1 MQDLDRPLFLS
12 IVTLTLFGLVMV
24 YSAGA
29 AIGVQRFDDPF
40 HYLYHQARWLFLGGL
55 LFALA
60 LRTDY
65 RRWEGWVWPLFLVSI
80 ALLVAVLV
88 PGVGVE
94 VNGAR
99 RWLRIAGMTMQPAEV
114 LKLAAVALLAHN
126 LASKGECLRDF
137 RNGLLPQLILVG
149 IPAFLIY
156 REPDLGSAMVV
167 ATVALILFFLAGARL
182 SHLTLLVVAALP
194 VLAWKVVDIDY
205 RVRRLAA
212 FLDPW
217 ADPTDTGWQ
226 ITQSLMA
233 LGSGGVA
240 GQGLSSGV
248 QKLYFLPE
256 PHTDFIFSVVGE
268 ELGLIGT
275 LGVTACFLL
284 FAWRGVRVAIR
295 APTSFGQYL
304 AAGIVVLIT
313 LQALLNMM
321 VCTSLVPTK
330 GLPLPFVSYGGTS
343 LVLNLAAAGVLLNIS
358 RWVTLK

>member
-12 IVTLTLFGLVMV
+12 IVILTLFGLVMV

-29 AIGVQRFDDPF
+29 AIGVQRFADPL
-40 HYLYHQARWLFLGGL
+40 HYLYRQARWLFLGGL

-60 LRTDY
+60 VRTDY
-65 RRWEGWVWPLFLVSI
+65 RRWERWVWVFFLVST
-80 ALLVAVLV
+80 ALLVAVLI

-94 VNGAR
+94 ANGAR
-99 RWLRIAGMTMQPAEV
+99 RWLRIAGLTMQPAEV
-114 LKLAAVALLAHN
+114 AKLAAVALLAHN
-126 LASKGECLRDF
+126 LPGRGECLRDF
-137 RNGLLPQLILVG
+137 RNGLLPQLIVVG

-156 REPDLGSAMVV
+156 REPDLGGTMVM
-167 ATVALILFFLAGARL
+167 ATVAMVLFYLAGARL
-182 SHLTLLVVAALP
+182 SHLALLVVAVLP
-194 VLAWKVVDIDY
+194 VVLWKVVDIDY

-233 LGSGGVA
+233 LGSGGLA
-240 GQGLSSGV
+240 GHGLSSGV

-268 ELGLIGT
+268 ELGLLGT
-275 LGVTACFLL
+275 LGVAACFLL
-284 FAWRGVRVAIR
+284 FAWRGLRVAVR
-295 APTSFGQYL
+295 APTPFGQFL

-343 LVLNLAAAGVLLNIS
+343 LVLNLVAAGVLLNIS
-358 RWVTLK
+358 RWVTGK

>member
-12 IVTLTLFGLVMV
+12 VVTLTLFGLVMV

-40 HYLYHQARWLFLGGL
+40 HYLYQQARWLLVGGL
-55 LFALA
+55 VFALA
-60 LRTDY
+60 VRTDY
-65 RRWEGWVWPLFLVSI
+65 RRWEGWVWPLFLVSV
-80 ALLVAVLV
+80 ALLVAVLL
-88 PGVGVE
+88 PGVGVT

-99 RWLRIAGMTMQPAEV
+99 RWLRLFGLTMQPAEV
-114 LKLAAVALLAHN
+114 LKLTAVALLARN
-126 LASKGECLRDF
+126 LSNKGECLRDF
-137 RNGLLPQLILVG
+137 RSGLLPQLILVG

-156 REPDLGSAMVV
+156 LEPDLGSAVVVV
-167 ATVALILFFLAGARL
+167 AVALILFYLAGARL
-182 SHLTLLVVAALP
+182 FHLALLVAATLP
-194 VLAWKVVDIDY
+194 AMAWKVVDIDY
-205 RVRRLAA
+205 RVRRIAA

-217 ADPTDTGWQ
+217 ADPNDAGWQ

-233 LGSGGVA
+233 LGSGGVT

-268 ELGLIGT
+268 ELGLLGT
-275 LGVTACFLL
+275 VGVAACFLL
-284 FAWRGVRVAIR
+284 FAWRGLRVALR
-295 APTSFGQYL
+295 APTPFGQYL
-304 AAGIVVLIT
+304 AGGIVVLIT
-313 LQALLNMM
+313 LQGVLNMM

-358 RWVTLK
+358 RWVPDK